1 MLWLPTVPANPN
13 KQNTNTN
20 TIFYTTMSAEEIATA
35 FVQHFYQTFDSGVD
49 GLTGLFNDQSML
61 TFEGQQVGGSAAAI
75 IDKLR
80 SVGAVTHSVKTTDVQ
95 PSSNP
100 NAIIIFVTGAIKIG
114 GDNPLHFCEFFHLVS
129 TAPGQYYVH
138 NDVFR
143 LNYGL

>member
-1 MLWLPTVPANPN
+1 
-13 KQNTNTN
+13 
-20 TIFYTTMSAEEIATA
+20 
-35 FVQHFYQTFDSGVD
+35 
-49 GLTGLFNDQSML
+49 ML
-61 TFEGQQVGGSAAAI
+61 TFEGQQVGGSAAI
-75 IDKLR
+75 IEKLR
-80 SVGAVTHSVKTTDVQ
+80 SVGSVAHSVKTTDVQ

>member
-1 MLWLPTVPANPN
+1 
-13 KQNTNTN
+13 
-20 TIFYTTMSAEEIATA
+20 MSAEEIATA
-35 FVQHFYQTFDSGVD
+35 FVQHFYQTFDNGVD
-49 GLTGLFNDQSML
+49 SLGGLFVSNSYPILRLIDRCVHNEQSML
-61 TFEGQQVGGSAAAI
+61 TFEGQQVGGSAAI
-75 IDKLR
+75 IEKLR
-80 SVGAVTHSVKTTDVQ
+80 SVGSVAHSVKTTDVQ